1 MSGTFPTNILPRAL
15 NLINKRPTLVNE
27 TASGK
32 RVTRKYGSQYFVL
45 EVTLPPLGKNNG
57 ISIFGF
63 LQQQQGAFEKFDYRY
78 PTDNAGIA
86 GTQTITARVAGAH
99 SVGDSTIDIDTFDTT
114 ATSGDLLKRGDL
126 VKFAGHE
133 KVYMIKASVDMPTA
147 GTDVKTLSIE
157 PPLVAAVANNQTITL
172 NTPKFQVYLTDDVIY
187 NTDANGLYYIS
198 FTMRECIE

>member
-1 MSGTFPTNILPRAL
+1 VIAL
-15 NLINKRPTLVNE
+15 L
-27 TASGK
+27 
-32 RVTRKYGSQYFVL
+32 
-45 EVTLPPLGKNNG
+45 
-57 ISIFGF
+57 
-63 LQQQQGAFEKFDYRY
+63 
-78 PTDNAGIA
+78 
-86 GTQTITARVAGAH
+86 
-99 SVGDSTIDIDTFDTT
+99 T